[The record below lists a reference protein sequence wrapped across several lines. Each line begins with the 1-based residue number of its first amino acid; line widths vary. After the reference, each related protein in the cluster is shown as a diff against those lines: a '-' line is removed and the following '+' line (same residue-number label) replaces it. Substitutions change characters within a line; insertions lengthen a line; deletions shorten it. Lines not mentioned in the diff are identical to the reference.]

1 MATCSSGVY
10 ADLDFQAL
18 RPMSEL
24 FEIFPGTAF
33 VANISSD
40 HDFED
45 NTPNA
50 WMASVKGHP
59 FWMFAVAE
67 VIRRAENAR
76 AQDRWEYALNY
87 SPLT

>member
-1 MATCSSGVY
+1 MIETTRPERPPCSSGVY

-18 RPMSEL
+18 RPMKEL

-40 HDFED
+40 HDFEH

-67 VIRRAENAR
+67 VIRRAESAR
-76 AQDRWEYALNY
+76 AQDKWE
-87 SPLT
+87 